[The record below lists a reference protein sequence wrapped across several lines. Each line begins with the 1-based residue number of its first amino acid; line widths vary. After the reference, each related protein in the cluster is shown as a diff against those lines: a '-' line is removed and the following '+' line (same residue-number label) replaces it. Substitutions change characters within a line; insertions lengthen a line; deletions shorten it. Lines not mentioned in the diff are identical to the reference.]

1 MSDYG
6 LEQIRTILLGPILL
20 SILSGCGNTAHDT
33 AQSTAL
39 VLPPVIQ
46 YSGET
51 YERLASEAEGGTCPA
66 HVEFG
71 KDYVLTRDKIKLA
84 IGELE

>member
-1 MSDYG
+1 MNDNG
-6 LEQIRTILLGPILL
+6 LGQIKTILLGPVLL
-20 SILSGCGNTAHDT
+20 SILSGCETVQHDT

-51 YERLASEAEGGTCPA
+51 YEALASEAEGGACPA

-84 IGELE
+84 LGELE